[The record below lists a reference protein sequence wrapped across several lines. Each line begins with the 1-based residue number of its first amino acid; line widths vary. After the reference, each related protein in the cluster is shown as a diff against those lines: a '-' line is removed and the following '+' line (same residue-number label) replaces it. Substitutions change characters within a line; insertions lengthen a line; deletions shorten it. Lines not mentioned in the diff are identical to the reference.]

1 MVDTGGTI
9 VMAAQDQTLDHVGMG
24 TTSWALTP
32 DDELGLRSAMDR
44 LLHES
49 GARCALLVDR
59 GGQLLTQVG
68 DRPDFDAT
76 TFATLTAADFAAN
89 DQLARL
95 LGETD
100 FSTLYHQGERESML
114 LADIAQRAILVV
126 LFDQRTTLGLVRLRL
141 RPTVGELTSLVTAMV
156 ARDEQSGATR
166 PAILA
171 GADDEIDRLFQ

>member
-1 MVDTGGTI
+1 MIATTTRD
-9 VMAAQDQTLDHVGMG
+9 QDNDSTVMG

-32 DDELGLRSAMDR
+32 DDEIGLRSAMDR

-49 GARCALLVDR
+49 GARSALLVDR

-68 DRPDFDAT
+68 DRPGFDAT
-76 TFATLTAADFAAN
+76 TFATLSAADFSAN

-114 LADIAQRAILVV
+114 MADIAQRAILAV

-141 RPTVGELTSLVTAMV
+141 RPAVEEMTRQVTAMIE
-156 ARDEQSGATR
+156 RDAQSDGPR
-166 PAILA
+166 QPLLA
-171 GADDEIDRLFQ
+171 GADDEIDQLFQ